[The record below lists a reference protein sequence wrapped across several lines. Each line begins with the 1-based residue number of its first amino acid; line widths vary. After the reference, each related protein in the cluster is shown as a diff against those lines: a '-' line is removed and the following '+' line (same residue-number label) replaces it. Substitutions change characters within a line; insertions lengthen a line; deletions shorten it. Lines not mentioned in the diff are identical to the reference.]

1 MICFP
6 LVEGGGDM
14 SESSDRKGAVLELYA
29 RAADNAGAEFE
40 ARRRAMSFSEYLG
53 VFAEKPRVALRDAA
67 KYVLDAIDHFGA
79 VKTTH
84 PWGDVVRY
92 RIFDQ
97 EFEGGGNRLVGQ
109 EKVQAAVRAALESQV
124 RDGGINRL
132 ILVHGPNGSAKSTL
146 VNCLLNGA
154 EHYSRLPEGELYR
167 FRWIFPSRGT
177 GSGAIGFGGR
187 LRRGAI
193 ETFAHLEDDEID
205 ATLECEVRDHPL
217 LLLPRNDR
225 VAVMRRAL
233 DDAGCGDAQIPDYF
247 FQASLCHRCRQVAD
261 ALARTHKGDLRKVLA
276 HVQVE
281 PWALSRRYHRGLVQ
295 VGPQLSVDAG
305 QRQVTADRNL
315 GALPIELQNMTLF
328 ETFGPVI
335 DASGGVLA
343 FDDMLKRPLDAYKYL
358 LPSIETGELVIGQ
371 MILKMNMV
379 LVGSTNDVML
389 EAFREHHEYQSFR
402 ERLTLV
408 PMPYMKRRSDEA
420 AIYELHLLPH
430 FERHVAPHA
439 VEVAA
444 HFAALTRLHKPD
456 PSAYGDPLKIVVST
470 LTAAQKCELYD
481 QGVVPEGL
489 DDDVAAQL
497 VDSIEAMSS
506 EDASSWQYEGR
517 YGASPRVIRYVL
529 LTASMSPSFAC
540 VSPFAVLEELRALCG
555 RTREYN
561 FLERGKEDGGYHDHR
576 AFVDV
581 AERRLL
587 DRIELEIQGA
597 SGLVEEHKHEELL
610 ERYVNQVRHVV
621 KNEKVFNPVTNLDEA
636 PDENLMR
643 AVEESLG
650 VTLAEKDEYRR
661 GVMSRIAAWAIEHP
675 GQKLLL
681 AAVLPGQIRK
691 LQESY
696 FEKQSQKVA
705 AIARQALRVLEGG
718 GTVAGLPAEKRAE
731 GERLVEGL
739 IARYGYCR
747 ACARDAIA
755 RLLIGRYDKA

>member
-1 MICFP
+1 
-6 LVEGGGDM
+6 M
-14 SESSDRKGAVLELYA
+14 SEPTNGKSAVLDLYA
-29 RAADNAGAEFE
+29 QAADNACAEYE
-40 ARRRAMSFSEYLG
+40 ARRRALSFSEYLG
-53 VFAEKPRVALRDAA
+53 AFAENPRRALRDAA
-67 KYVLDAIDHFGA
+67 RYVLDAIDHFGA
-79 VKTTH
+79 ATATH
-84 PWGDVVRY
+84 PWGDVTRY

-97 EFEGGGNRLVGQ
+97 AFEGGGDRLVGQ
-109 EKVQAAVRAALESQV
+109 EKVQSEVRAALESQV
-124 RDGGINRL
+124 SDGAINRL

-167 FRWIFPSRGT
+167 FRWIFPSRNT

-187 LRRGAI
+187 LKRGTI
-193 ETFAHLEDDEID
+193 ESFAHLEDDEID

-225 VAVMRRAL
+225 VALMRRAL
-233 DDAGCGDAQIPDYF
+233 DAAGAGDHPIPDYF

-261 ALARTHKGDLRKVLA
+261 ALMRTHKGDLRKVLA

-328 ETFGPVI
+328 ETFGPVV
-335 DASGGVLA
+335 DASGGILA

-379 LVGSTNDVML
+379 LIGTTNDVML

-408 PMPYMKRRSDEA
+408 PAPYMKRRSDEA
-420 AIYELHLLPH
+420 AIYELHLAPH
-430 FERHVAPHA
+430 FTRHVAPHA
-439 VEVAA
+439 IETAA
-444 HFAALTRLHKPD
+444 HFAVLTRLHKPD
-456 PSAYGDPLKIVVST
+456 ASLYPDALKIVVST
-470 LTAAQKCELYD
+470 LSAAQKCELYD

-489 DDDVAAQL
+489 SDEVAAEL
-497 VDSIEAMSS
+497 VDGIDALST
-506 EDASSWQYEGR
+506 EDASSWHYEGR
-517 YGASPRVIRYVL
+517 YGASPRVIRNVL
-529 LTASMSPSFAC
+529 LTASMSSAFSC
-540 VSPFAVLEELRALCG
+540 VSPFAVLDELRALCG
-555 RTREYN
+555 RTREYT

-581 AERRLL
+581 AERRVL
-587 DRIELEIQGA
+587 DLVELEIQGA
-597 SGLVEEHKHEELL
+597 SGLIEERKHEELL
-610 ERYVNQVRHVV
+610 EKYVTHVRHLV
-621 KNEKVFNPVTNLDEA
+621 KGEKIFNAATNLDEE

-643 AVEESLG
+643 SVEESLG
-650 VTLAEKDEYRR
+650 IARSDKDEYRR
-661 GVMSRIAAWAIEHP
+661 SVMSRIAAWAIEHP

-696 FEKQSQKVA
+696 FEKQGQKVA

-718 GTVAGLPAEKRAE
+718 GTVAGLAADKRAE

-755 RLLIGRYDKA
+755 RLLIARYDKQ